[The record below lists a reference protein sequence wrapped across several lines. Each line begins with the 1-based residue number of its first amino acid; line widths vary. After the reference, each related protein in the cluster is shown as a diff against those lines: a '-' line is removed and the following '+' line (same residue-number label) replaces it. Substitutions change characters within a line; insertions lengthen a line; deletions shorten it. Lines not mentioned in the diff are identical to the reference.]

1 MLDRLIILFM
11 KLLKEIMCL
20 KLLPGYMEF
29 LFFKKIPC
37 KLRSSGKHMQLKGD
51 KSHLRDYKN
60 SLLTVSKQYNRFKKK
75 KKEQEEGN
83 HKLREFP

>member
-1 MLDRLIILFM
+1 
-11 KLLKEIMCL
+11 
-20 KLLPGYMEF
+20 
-29 LFFKKIPC
+29 
-37 KLRSSGKHMQLKGD
+37 MQLKGD

-75 KKEQEEGN
+75 KEEQEEGN